1 VAIAVVVVL
10 VVDNVS
16 PSWPTWPVR
25 RELKLGAEGGET
37 TVGGGLGAVCTIVT
51 NVGVVT
57 AFRASLSL
65 CFSADSFSFQRV
77 AAAIASSS
85 CRLFSA
91 SLARVSILSCER
103 PGRRLEL

>member
-1 VAIAVVVVL
+1 MAIAVVVVL